1 MAGIGRLALI
11 LIIAAVCGITTLPSM
26 ARAAPQ
32 TTTLPA
38 FSAVRV
44 CVPFNV
50 LISPAANA
58 NQYAVVL
65 DADAPVQRTLQAT
78 VANSVLSL
86 GVSGSF
92 ETTKPIKLT
101 VQ

>member
-1 MAGIGRLALI
+1 MTGTGRLKLI
-11 LIIAAVCGITTLPSM
+11 PAIAAICGIATLSSM
-26 ARAAPQ
+26 ARAARQ

-38 FSAVRV
+38 FSTVRV
-44 CVPFNV
+44 CVPYNV
-50 LISPAANA
+50 LISPAAND

-65 DADAPVQRTLQAT
+65 DADALVQRTLQAL
-78 VANSVLSL
+78 VADSVLSL